1 MVYLAVTSAMCL
13 AMPLFMDEMVLHWL
27 NVTIAIVVMLYYIYL
42 LQQNTKRDFLTNL
55 LNRQSYYRDIEKYK
69 EEITAF
75 ISMDMDGLKEINDNH
90 GHFAGDEYVILCLG
104 SNEEDVKGLIDCIK
118 KEVSKTEYSCSI
130 GYAMKTEDSTID
142 MIYKLADSRM
152 YEEKQLFYEKT
163 GKHKR
168 I

>member
-1 MVYLAVTSAMCL
+1 M
-13 AMPLFMDEMVLHWL
+13 
-27 NVTIAIVVMLYYIYL
+27 
-42 LQQNTKRDFLTNL
+42 TNI
-55 LNRQSYYRDIEKYK
+55 YRDIEKYK

-90 GHFAGDEYVILCLG
+90 GHFAGDIALKALADCFWNAAHKNQRVYRIGGDEYVILCLG

-142 MIYKLADSRM
+142 MIYKLADAKM